1 MIFRKSTTLSLSIG
15 CLALALTACGKSG
28 EAPGA
33 QAPGAS
39 TAPAAVSKAKASP
52 ATADQADALWDK
64 KAQAYIRMNNSL
76 TGFNSSMTSVHA
88 KWAAQAEEKVKN
100 GDFKSIRG
108 GLTHFDDSFVKNVKE
123 ALDNPA
129 PMPEVD
135 AAAKALL
142 DVTQQYLPNWKS
154 LEEYNKAKRYEDDNG
169 AEGKRMLPM
178 YREGIEKINAAL
190 AEFSAR
196 VDVVARESTARV
208 TAKYKANGQLMELNK
223 MEALAAARSIADT
236 FSSAKDFKDK
246 DKIEKANA
254 QLVVMEAKLV
264 DMKAEHAK
272 RKAESPDS
280 LPRMD
285 RYESVYSEL
294 TSFAGKYREARKNPE
309 KFNDAIKGFNKAVD
323 ASNMMAR

>member
-1 MIFRKSTTLSLSIG
+1 MISRKLTPLSLSLG
-15 CLALALTACGKSG
+15 GLTLALALTACGKSD
-28 EAPGA
+28 APPAAG
-33 QAPGAS
+33 
-39 TAPAAVSKAKASP
+39 TAPAAAAAKAKPAS
-52 ATADQADALWDK
+52 ADQADVQWDK

-76 TGFNSSMTSVHA
+76 TGFNNSINSVHA
-88 KWAAQAEEKVKN
+88 KWAAQAVEKVKN
-100 GDFKSIRG
+100 GDFKSIRSG
-108 GLTHFDDSFVKNVKE
+108 ITHFDDSFVKNIKE
-123 ALDNPA
+123 AIDTPTR
-129 PMPEVD
+129 MPEVD
-135 AAAKALL
+135 AAAQALL

-190 AEFSAR
+190 AAFSAS
-196 VDVVARESTARV
+196 VDVVAQESTARV
-208 TAKYKANGQLMELNK
+208 TAKYKANGQLMELYK

-236 FSSAKDFKDK
+236 FESSKDFKDK
-246 DKIEKANA
+246 DKLDKANA

-280 LPRMD
+280 LPRID
-285 RYESVYSEL
+285 RYDSIYSEL

-309 KFNDAIKGFNKAVD
+309 KFNDAIKGFNKAID
-323 ASNMMAR
+323 ESNRMAR